1 MVARQINGAV
11 GGPPIGNDEVWLR
24 SELSEILEEA
34 REIPGLVECRDDD
47 ADQRQGQ
54 LLAAAMAVSFSVQS

>member
-1 MVARQINGAV
+1 MVARQIDRAV
-11 GGPPIGNDEVWLR
+11 SGPPIGYHEVWLR

-54 LLAAAMAVSFSVQS
+54 LLESAMAVSFSVQS